1 MDGLSVK
8 IVLSDGSE
16 FTYPLRPRIIVA
28 FEQKFGAG
36 FAKLLGDQQRLEHIY
51 WLGHEALKC
60 NGQVVKPFGAEFL
73 DTVKTV
79 ELVTDESF
87 VSTETA

>member
-8 IVLSDGSE
+8 IVLADGSE

-60 NGQVVKPFGAEFL
+60 NGQIVKPFGAEFL
-73 DTVKTV
+73 DGVKSV
-79 ELVTDESF
+79 ELISDESF
-87 VSTETA
+87 ASTETA

>member
-8 IVLSDGSE
+8 IVLADGQE

-28 FEQKFGAG
+28 FEQKFGKG
-36 FAKLLGDQQRLEHIY
+36 FAKLLGEESKIEFIY
-51 WLGHEALKC
+51 WLGWESLKS
-60 NGQVVKPFGAEFL
+60 NGQVVKPFGADFL
-73 DTVKTV
+73 DTLKTV
-79 ELVTDESF
+79 ELVTDDSF

>member
-8 IVLSDGSE
+8 IVLADGSE
-16 FTYPLRPRIIVA
+16 FQYSLRPRIIVA

-36 FAKLLGDQQRLEHIY
+36 FAKLLGNEQRLEHIY
-51 WLGHEALKC
+51 WLGWEALKS
-60 NGQVVKPFGAEFL
+60 NGQVVKPFGADFL
-73 DTVKTV
+73 DTVKSV

>member
-8 IVLSDGSE
+8 IVLADGSE

-36 FAKLLGDQQRLEHIY
+36 FAKLLGNEQRLEHIY
-51 WLGHEALKC
+51 WLGWESLKA
-60 NGQVVKPFGAEFL
+60 NGQIVKPFGADFL

-79 ELVTDESF
+79 ELISDESF